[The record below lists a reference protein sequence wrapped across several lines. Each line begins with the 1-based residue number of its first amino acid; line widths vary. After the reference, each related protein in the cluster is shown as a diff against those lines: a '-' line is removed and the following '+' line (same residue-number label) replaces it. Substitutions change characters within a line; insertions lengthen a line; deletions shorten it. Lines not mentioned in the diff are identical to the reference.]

1 MTKNVQTKEREA
13 HRRSH
18 VRYHG
23 SSFGHPG
30 AVVRTMML
38 VIQMMVRLPPLPIRI
53 EEPPPQGW

>member
-1 MTKNVQTKEREA
+1 MKKNVQTKEREA
-13 HRRSH
+13 HRRNR

-38 VIQMMVRLPPLPIRI
+38 VMMMRLPPLPIHI
-53 EEPPPQGW
+53 EVPPPQGW